1 MTIDAMLE
9 SKTRE
14 LETPRT
20 QKITVK
26 GNTNYED
33 KSEFAMD
40 FEEKGN
46 YSMNRT
52 IRNRF

>member
-1 MTIDAMLE
+1 MLE

-14 LETPRT
+14 FEHR
-20 QKITVK
+20 TVK

-40 FEEKGN
+40 FEEKKGN
-46 YSMNRT
+46 YSMNRA